1 MKQIF
6 LGLIIVL
13 GTYSINAQKDS
24 TNITS
29 IKSSNKNLGKKPHLD
44 MLLVDLNWD
53 YLIGLQN
60 PVRQKWYGRG
70 IAVSLMYDYPIKS
83 NGQISFAIGGGFCS
97 HNYYTNALIKKS
109 GTSELADF
117 QIQPSSIKE
126 RGKVS
131 VNYVD
136 VPFEFRFRTLE
147 DDREHRWKLAVGG
160 RVGYLLNVH
169 ETIKDVNGFKTKLYF
184 YPHVSKFRYGPTVR
198 FGYGAVMLTGFY
210 SLSTFFQTGK
220 SVDTHN
226 ALSIGLTI
234 SPF

>member
-1 MKQIF
+1 MRHFF
-6 LGLIIVL
+6 LSLLVAFFAF
-13 GTYSINAQKDS
+13 SVSAQVDS
-24 TNITS
+24 TISSTDRN
-29 IKSSNKNLGKKPHLD
+29 SNKNLDKKPHMD

-53 YLIGLQN
+53 RLIGLQD

-70 IAVSLMYDYPIKS
+70 IAVSLMYDYPIKA
-83 NGQISFAIGGGFCS
+83 NGQVSFAIGGGFAS
-97 HNYYTNALIKKS
+97 HNYYTNALVKKS
-109 GTSELADF
+109 GTTELADF
-117 QIQPSSIKE
+117 IIQPSSIKE
-126 RGKVS
+126 KGKIS
-131 VNYVD
+131 LNYVD

-147 DDREHRWKLAVGG
+147 DSREHRWKLAVGG
-160 RVGYLLNVH
+160 RVGYLINVH

-220 SVDTHN
+220 SVDPQN
-226 ALSIGLTI
+226 GLSIGITI